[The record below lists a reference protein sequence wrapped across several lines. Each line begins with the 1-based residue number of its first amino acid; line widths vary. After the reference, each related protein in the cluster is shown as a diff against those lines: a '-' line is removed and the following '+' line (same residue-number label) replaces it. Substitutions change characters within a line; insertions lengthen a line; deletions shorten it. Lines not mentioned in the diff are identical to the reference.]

1 MIRTFVC
8 LALTAS
14 LALVVACDPR
24 AKAGNATKG
33 GGSGSQLSTEYESCT
48 SSLECVPG
56 LRCADDICRSPKT
69 SVVADYHAAAGRR
82 ALAEGKVDTAIA
94 EYVEAVNQY
103 KADDDV
109 EVPVALY
116 CEQGSA
122 LVQAR
127 RDPEHGELAARVLH
141 RCVLGTPN
149 GSAIRRRAL
158 DDLALLGDVG
168 LDPLLLARAEA
179 GDRYLTKAPKRPP
192 TDSLKV
198 AVTGDVRTSSRSYQ
212 TFITQMQSPAMRD
225 KLAPCW
231 EQYWKATT
239 KTALAVTVPLKHR
252 FYEGVYESQ
261 DGYKLYIGDAP
272 APADAALAAATM
284 CVSSAMTE
292 FAKEFKGGSGS
303 WGGDVVITIGE

>member
-14 LALVVACDPR
+14 LALAVACDPR
-24 AKAGNATKG
+24 AKPGNSSKG
-33 GGSGSQLSTEYESCT
+33 GGSGSQLSTEYESCS

-56 LRCADDICRSPKT
+56 LRCADSICRSPKT
-69 SVVADYHAAAGRR
+69 SVVADYHAAVGRH
-82 ALAEGKVDTAIA
+82 ALKEGKVDTAIA

-116 CEQGSA
+116 CEQGAA

-127 RDPEHGELAARVLH
+127 RNPEHGELAARVLH
-141 RCVLGTPN
+141 RCVLGTPH
-149 GSAIRRRAL
+149 GSEIRRRAL
-158 DDLALLGDVG
+158 DNLALLGEVG
-168 LDPLLLARAEA
+168 LDPLLLARPEA

-192 TDSLKV
+192 TDALKIS
-198 AVTGDVRTSSRSYQ
+198 VTGDIHTNSRSYQ
-212 TFITQMQSPAMRD
+212 AFVTQLQSPTMRD
-225 KLAPCW
+225 KLVPCW

-239 KTALAVTVPLKHR
+239 KTTLAVTIPLKHR

-261 DGYKLYIGDAP
+261 DGYKLFVGDAP
-272 APADAALAAATM
+272 TPADAALAAATM
-284 CVSSAMTE
+284 CVSAAMNE
-292 FAKEFKGGSGS
+292 FAKDFKGGSGS
-303 WGGDVVITIGE
+303 WSGDAIITIAE